1 MTIANPEQTCDAVGS
16 QRESAERN
24 TSATALGRWLPE
36 PGRSLRCYLRV
47 AQTYM
52 LISMPTGTSTIFG
65 AFQAIDVSQVFYK

>member
-16 QRESAERN
+16 PAERN
-24 TSATALGRWLPE
+24 TSAAAPGRWLPE

-65 AFQAIDVSQVFYK
+65 AFQAIDVSQVFCK